1 MPRPEVH
8 STVDVAVSHT
18 KELKEREQLRL
29 FVVTELKIGCDHIE
43 HFKLFVYIVC
53 PSLSFIWSQT
63 VYWFVIFVP
72 LKILLFNNS
81 ARKAIN

>member
-43 HFKLFVYIVC
+43 HFKLFVYILSVHLC
-53 PSLSFIWSQT
+53 LLYGHKQCTGLSFS
-63 VYWFVIFVP
+63 YH
-72 LKILLFNNS
+72 
-81 ARKAIN
+81 

>member
-29 FVVTELKIGCDHIE
+29 FVVTELKIGCDRIE
-43 HFKLFVYIVC
+43 HFKLFVYI
-53 PSLSFIWSQT
+53 LS
-63 VYWFVIFVP
+63 VR
-72 LKILLFNNS
+72 LCLLYGHIQWTGSSFS
-81 ARKAIN
+81 YH